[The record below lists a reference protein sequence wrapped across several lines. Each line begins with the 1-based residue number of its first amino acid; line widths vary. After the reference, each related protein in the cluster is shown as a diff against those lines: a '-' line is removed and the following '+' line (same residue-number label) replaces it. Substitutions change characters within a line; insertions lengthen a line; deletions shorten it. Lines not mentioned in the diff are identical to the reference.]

1 MTNKDKKKRIL
12 AKANRILY
20 TQQRKKKIEHKIS
33 ITRVLFESLIANKMH
48 DKTGDYH
55 EIHQIYDRKQ

>member
-1 MTNKDKKKRIL
+1 MTNKDKKKNTSESKSNIIHTTT
-12 AKANRILY
+12 KE
-20 TQQRKKKIEHKIS
+20 KIEHKIS